1 MSGRADRASKK
12 QRRLSTDS
20 EGTEEGYDWAGL
32 KGGPSKAGKAPEK
45 SKSKSN
51 RDLKCC
57 VTTHEWVEKSSAL
70 RTARGYNI
78 EPVEWLAT
86 RLREAKQGAG
96 NSLDV
101 LPCTRLPHLLLPA
114 SRHDR
119 IESQLIEAT
128 TRTSTYLRP
137 SPSLIFQPQIFLT
150 HFPSIMPARR
160 SQRKSSS
167 ATKAKEAIANIII
180 DRPSRPSRKAAE
192 TSSAVV
198 SRAPPGSSTRGLSLT
213 VKTSA
218 NKLREA
224 TRSSPLNQSVTVSSR
239 ESFTGGEI
247 LEGKRSRNA
256 RKSYVLE
263 SDSDEDEEMEDVNDE
278 DAAADSLEDDED
290 MDAEDDGLGD
300 DDADGDVDMEIPPP
314 PPTIKISKAQSG
326 KQTITAKPSS
336 KPDNKTV
343 EQKEVELGSD
353 DEELSELESDLE
365 EEVEEEGMQTG
376 NEEDAEGEEEEIE
389 IEEEAEEED
398 ELESD
403 LETPGGGSRAST
415 PDLNKLTKRQRARL
429 EEGGSGHLL
438 ALPDG
443 KALDPLSY
451 DILTNRRGPSKEAL
465 DGRRARHAPCRNGSP
480 KKELEREAQRGRKGT
495 HTSQAHILNNT
506 NMPQMET
513 INKLLKKQAPKTN
526 ARRKDLNGEFSAEGE
541 LLKPKPQFVRWV
553 SNKDGNR
560 IGVPEEWVAAPI
572 GSMFQNSVKGVGMG
586 GKLIEEVS

>member
-32 KGGPSKAGKAPEK
+32 KGGPSKAGKATEK
-45 SKSKSN
+45 SKNK
-51 RDLKCC
+51 
-57 VTTHEWVEKSSAL
+57 
-70 RTARGYNI
+70 
-78 EPVEWLAT
+78 
-86 RLREAKQGAG
+86 
-96 NSLDV
+96 
-101 LPCTRLPHLLLPA
+101 
-114 SRHDR
+114 
-119 IESQLIEAT
+119 
-128 TRTSTYLRP
+128 
-137 SPSLIFQPQIFLT
+137 
-150 HFPSIMPARR
+150 
-160 SQRKSSS
+160 
-167 ATKAKEAIANIII
+167 
-180 DRPSRPSRKAAE
+180 PSRPSRKAAE

-224 TRSSPLNQSVTVSSR
+224 TRSSPLNQSVTVNSR

-247 LEGKRSRNA
+247 IEGKRSRNV

-263 SDSDEDEEMEDVNDE
+263 SDSDEDEEMEDVNDQ
-278 DAAADSLEDDED
+278 DAEGDSLEDDED
-290 MDAEDDGLGD
+290 MDVEDDGLGD
-300 DDADGDVDMEIPPP
+300 DDADGDVDMDVAPP

-398 ELESD
+398 ELDSD

-443 KALDPLSY
+443 
-451 DILTNRRGPSKEAL
+451 PSKEAP
-465 DGRRARHAPCRNGSP
+465 DGRRARYAPCRNGSP
-480 KKELEREAQRGRKGT
+480 KKELEREAQRGRKGM
-495 HTSQAHILNNT
+495 HTSAVHILNTT
-506 NMPQMET
+506 NLSQMET

-526 ARRKDLNGEFSAEGE
+526 ARRKDLNGEFSPDGDVQ
-541 LLKPKPQFVRWV
+541 KPRPQFVRWV

-560 IGVPEEWVAAPI
+560 IGVPEEWLEAPI
-572 GSMFQNSVKGVGMG
+572 GSMFQNSVKGAGMG